1 MDTETELQFVY
12 ALFLI
17 VDKHRMLEAAGE
29 LRTLRHTADESLQ
42 ERVEAAI
49 QFWRCVKREIADV
62 WATTMLGEEPTPF
75 MPQRDY
81 QDLISR
87 VIKAL
92 TEGAD
97 LEQSELNEALRA
109 VAVRHV
115 VRDEHR
121 LGLLE
126 ERRRRRAR

>member
-1 MDTETELQFVY
+1 MDNETEMQFVY

-29 LRTLRHTADESLQ
+29 LRTLRYTADESLQ

-49 QFWRCVKREIADV
+49 QFWRCVKREISDA
-62 WATTMLGEEPTPF
+62 WTTTMLGNAPTPL

-81 QDLISR
+81 QRLMSR
-87 VIKAL
+87 VIDAL
-92 TEGAD
+92 TVGTD
-97 LEQSELNEALRA
+97 IEQAELNEALRA

-115 VRDEHR
+115 LRDEHR

>member
-29 LRTLRHTADESLQ
+29 LRKLRCTADASLH
-42 ERVEAAI
+42 ERIEAAI
-49 QFWRCVKREIADV
+49 QFWRCVKREISDA
-62 WATTMLGEEPTPF
+62 WATTMLGKEPTPL

-81 QDLISR
+81 QRLMSR

-92 TEGAD
+92 TEGEAIEQAD
-97 LEQSELNEALRA
+97 LNEALRA

-115 VRDEHR
+115 ATDEHR
-121 LGLLE
+121 LGLIE
-126 ERRRRRAR
+126 ERRRRRAC

>member
-1 MDTETELQFVY
+1 MDNETEMQFVY

-29 LRTLRHTADESLQ
+29 LRTLRCTADESLQ

-49 QFWRCVKREIADV
+49 QFWRCVKREISDA
-62 WATTMLGEEPTPF
+62 WATTMLGKAPTPI
-75 MPQRDY
+75 MPQKDY
-81 QDLISR
+81 KRLMGR
-87 VIKAL
+87 VIDAL
-92 TEGAD
+92 TVGTEI
-97 LEQSELNEALRA
+97 EQAELNEALRA

-115 VRDEHR
+115 ARDEHR